1 MKLSYDEIINSIM
14 TENPSI
20 TAIAI
25 ESNGTLT
32 YQTANWDLSADIS
45 TVIRIWSGGQGGG
58 SLNIMGIKYICL
70 DISPERLIAT
80 NVQGQG
86 HIVGAKGVSGS
97 RMVTYVSPDGDARG
111 ALATLNKMASY
122 F

>member
-1 MKLSYDEIINSIM
+1 MSYDELINNIM

-25 ESNGTLT
+25 ESNGSII

-45 TVIRIWSGGQGGG
+45 TVVRIWSGGQGGG
-58 SLNIMGIKYICL
+58 ALNIQGIKYICL

-86 HIVGAKGVSGS
+86 HIVGAKGVSGN
-97 RMVTYVSPDGDARG
+97 RIITYVSPDGDARG
-111 ALATLNKMASY
+111 ALGTLNGVASY